1 MQPISYENKYG
12 RVVLT
17 PVTEY
22 MPLAK
27 ITFAEL
33 PVISDCLFRVEQ
45 GEEIAL
51 ITENRHV
58 QISFPLLCEKGHPQQ
73 SLGYLIHH
81 QSASVACV
89 CKVDICPAEIA
100 NGLSPQEEIQ
110 RIYEASMA

>member
-58 QISFPLLCEKGHPQQ
+58 QISFPLLCERATLNKV
-73 SLGYLIHH
+73 LGI
-81 QSASVACV
+81 
-89 CKVDICPAEIA
+89 
-100 NGLSPQEEIQ
+100 
-110 RIYEASMA
+110 